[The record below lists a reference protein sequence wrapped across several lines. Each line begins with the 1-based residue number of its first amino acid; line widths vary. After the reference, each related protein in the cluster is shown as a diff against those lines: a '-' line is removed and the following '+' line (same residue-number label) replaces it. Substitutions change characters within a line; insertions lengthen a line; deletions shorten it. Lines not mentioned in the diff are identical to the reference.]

1 MIGAIIQDCL
11 QVHDRI
17 TCQDAVQ
24 ASLTQTLFHSGEVV
38 AGHAAAENFLCEYHF
53 FFFTRF
59 KTHPNVA
66 ILAAAAGLL
75 LELTLLFHRLADLFT
90 IRHAS
95 GIQDCFH
102 AEAALELGDQDVQL
116 DVAGDDH
123 LMGLCVVG
131 DGEGGIFFVQ
141 TVQADT
147 DLIFLAAGLGSDGLG
162 EDGFCEG
169 DGIQSHALGA
179 DGVVGLE
186 LVHLCDGADVAG
198 SDALDFLDGL
208 LAAHDV
214 HTAHLFAVAGTAV
227 GQRCVA
233 GQGAVDDLDIGIL
246 AILVRDSLEHECHGV
261 AVAYGQLDG
270 FAVRVSTCHGQT
282 FGGIGNQVDDS
293 LQEGL
298 GAQAG
303 ESAAAEHGDQGAF
316 LDACAQAG
324 SHFVSGKFFALE
336 ELFHQ
341 LFAGLCHVLHQS
353 HVGFFH
359 SIGSVSGDVL
369 CHGLVLVHGVG
380 LLAHHVDDAGD
391 LFPVELGDDQRS
403 DSVAELL
410 LELCHD
416 SVEVAVVFVSLGDV
430 DQAGQAAGLDL
441 LVSAFCTHGDV
452 ALCGQDDDGS
462 VSHLQSGR

>member
-1 MIGAIIQDCL
+1 
-11 QVHDRI
+11 
-17 TCQDAVQ
+17 
-24 ASLTQTLFHSGEVV
+24 
-38 AGHAAAENFLCEYHF
+38 
-53 FFFTRF
+53 
-59 KTHPNVA
+59 
-66 ILAAAAGLL
+66 
-75 LELTLLFHRLADLFT
+75 
-90 IRHAS
+90 
-95 GIQDCFH
+95 
-102 AEAALELGDQDVQL
+102 
-116 DVAGDDH
+116 
-123 LMGLCVVG
+123 MGLCVVG

-169 DGIQSHALGA
+169 DGAQSHALGA

-198 SDALDFLDGL
+198 GDALDFLDGL

-233 GQGAVDDLDIGIL
+233 GQGAVDDLDIGVL

-270 FAVRVSTCHGQT
+270 FAVRVSACHGQT
-282 FGGIGNQVDDS
+282 FGGIGDQVDDS

-324 SHFVSGKFFALE
+324 SHFVSGELFALE

-359 SIGSVSGDVL
+359 SISSVSGDVL
-369 CHGLVLVHGVG
+369 CHGLVLVHGVS

-391 LFPVELGDDQRS
+391 LFPVELGDDQRR
-403 DSVAELL
+403 DGVAELFL
-410 LELCHD
+410 QLCHD
-416 SVEVAVVFVSLGDV
+416 SVEVAIVFVGLGDV
-430 DQAGQAAGLDL
+430 DQAGQVAGLDL

-452 ALCGQDDDGS
+452 ALCGQDDDSS
-462 VSHLQSGR
+462 VSHLQSGQNVAIEVEVARSVQDVDLAAAELNGSQSGSDGDLTLDFFGIIVTDCVAVRGLAQAVSGTSQIQHTFSKHGFAHAGVTQQADVTDILSGIAHITFSP